1 MVSNRSPFCN
11 GELTLN
17 TPCPSTPRRV
27 APRLLPLAIAA
38 LCIAAPTFAIEE
50 VTVSATRVE
59 HDVLTLPFSVSAV
72 EADDVQRRQML
83 GLDESLLRVPGMFFS
98 GRYNSAQDLRISIR
112 GFGARANF
120 GIRGIK
126 VYVDGL
132 PSTVSDGQTSLDD
145 LDLSNVS
152 RVEVLRGPAAALY
165 GASAGGV
172 INIHT
177 QSGPV
182 TPFVEAGTVIG
193 EYGQDRVMLKG
204 GGEIG
209 ALNYFVNGSY
219 LDYDG
224 YREHA
229 ETRQGVV
236 NTKLAYTFAD
246 GSVGQLIVRGA
257 NAPTAN
263 DPGGLSSTDLDEL
276 GRRGARQ
283 RSIDLHAGEAI
294 QEEKVGLSWH
304 KNMGVHEFTV
314 RNYYNW
320 RDFDGMLPVTDGG
333 AVTFRRFFYG
343 GGGQYS
349 NSTALFGHANRVTIG
364 FDVETMTD
372 DRKRYANLGG
382 VRGALGFDQDENADT
397 AGVYLQDEFSI
408 TSQLS
413 LQAGLRYD
421 HTHFSIDDRFIANG
435 DQSNKLSFDE
445 LNPMVGAVYSFN
457 RAINFYV
464 NYATAFETP
473 TFTEFARPAD
483 VNALGGFANVA
494 AQHTRGYEVGFKG
507 VVLERVSYQLAY
519 FDMQI
524 EDEVTTVENRNGRAF
539 FNNADTAR
547 RGLEASMSAELLP
560 GLRFT
565 TAYTYSDFRFDR
577 FAKFPGVEENELPG
591 VPMHNFYAEFA
602 YRHADG
608 WFAKWDINY
617 VSSFYADNANGVEVP
632 DYTVSNLVF
641 GRDVRVGNTLVTPS
655 FGVNNLFNEK
665 YNQAIRI
672 QESNQRYFEP
682 APEVNVFGALRVRF
696 DFAG

>member
-1 MVSNRSPFCN
+1 M
-11 GELTLN
+11 
-17 TPCPSTPRRV
+17 TPRRG
-27 APRLLPLAIAA
+27 AACLLSVLLGALGAA
-38 LCIAAPTFAIEE
+38 QSTFALDEM
-50 VTVSATRVE
+50 TVSATRVE
-59 HDVLTLPFSVSAV
+59 RSALTLPFSVSTV

-83 GLDESLLRVPGMFFS
+83 GLDEALLRVPGMYFS

-126 VYVDGL
+126 IYVDGL
-132 PSTVSDGQTSLDD
+132 PSTVADGQTSLDD
-145 LDLSNVS
+145 LDLSNVE

-172 INIHT
+172 INIRT

-182 TPFVEAGTVIG
+182 TPFVEAGTVLG
-193 EYGQDRVMLKG
+193 QYGQDRVMLKG
-204 GGEIG
+204 GGQAG

-224 YREHA
+224 YRDHS
-229 ETRQGVV
+229 ETRQGIV

-246 GSVGQLIVRGA
+246 GSVGQLIMRGA

-263 DPGGLSSTDLDEL
+263 DPGGLSSTDLEDL

-283 RSIDLHAGEAI
+283 RNIDLHAGETV
-294 QEEKVGLSWH
+294 QEQKVGLSWH

-320 RDFDGMLPVTDGG
+320 RDFDGTLPVTDGG

-349 NSTALFGHANRVTIG
+349 NSTALFGHANRVTVG
-364 FDVETMTD
+364 FEVETMTD
-372 DRKRYANLGG
+372 DRKRYTNLGG

-397 AGVYLQDEFSI
+397 TGVFMQEQFAV
-408 TSQLS
+408 TQALS
-413 LQAGLRYD
+413 LEAGLRYD
-421 HTHFSIDDRFIANG
+421 HIAFDIDDRFVTNG
-435 DQSNKLSFDE
+435 DQSNKLSFNE
-445 LNPMVGAVYSFN
+445 VNPMIGAVYSFS
-457 RAINFYV
+457 REVNFYV

-494 AQHTRGYEVGFKG
+494 PQRTRGYEVGFKG
-507 VVLERVSYQLAY
+507 VVLERVNYQLAF

-539 FNNADTAR
+539 FNNANTAR
-547 RGLEASMSAELLP
+547 RGLEAGLSADLMP
-560 GLRFT
+560 GLRFS
-565 TAYTYSDFRFDR
+565 TAYTFSDFSFDR
-577 FAKFPGVEENELPG
+577 FAKFPNVENNELPG
-591 VPMHNFYAEFA
+591 VPTHNFYAEFA
-602 YRHADG
+602 YQRSDG
-608 WFAKWDINY
+608 WFAKWDINH
-617 VSSFYADNANGVEVP
+617 VSGLYADNANSVAVP
-632 DYTVSNLVF
+632 SYTVSNLVF
-641 GRDVRVGNTLVTPS
+641 GRDIRVGNTLVTPS
-655 FGVNNLFNEK
+655 FGVNNLFDEQ
-665 YNQAIRI
+665 YNQSIRI

-682 APEVNVFGALRVRF
+682 APDLNVFGALRVRF

>member
-1 MVSNRSPFCN
+1 MFISM
-11 GELTLN
+11 
-17 TPCPSTPRRV
+17 TPRRGAV
-27 APRLLPLAIAA
+27 RLLSVLLGA
-38 LCIAAPTFAIEE
+38 LGGAQSSFALEE
-50 VTVSATRVE
+50 MTVSATRVE
-59 HDVLTLPFSVSAV
+59 RSALTLPFSVSSV
-72 EADDVQRRQML
+72 EADDIQRRQML
-83 GLDESLLRVPGMFFS
+83 GLDEALLRVPGMYFS

-126 VYVDGL
+126 IYVDGL
-132 PSTVSDGQTSLDD
+132 PSTVADGQTSLDD
-145 LDLSNVS
+145 LDLSNVE

-182 TPFVEAGTVIG
+182 TPFVEAGTVLG
-193 EYGQDRVMLKG
+193 QYGQDRVMLKG
-204 GGEIG
+204 GGQAG

-224 YREHA
+224 YRDHS
-229 ETRQGVV
+229 ETRQGIV

-246 GSVGQLIVRGA
+246 GSVGQLIMRGA

-263 DPGGLSSTDLDEL
+263 DPGGLSSTDLEDL

-283 RSIDLHAGEAI
+283 RNIDLHAGEAV
-294 QEEKVGLSWH
+294 QEQKVGLSWH

-320 RDFDGMLPVTDGG
+320 RDFDGTLPITDGG

-349 NSTALFGHANRVTIG
+349 NSTALFGHANRITVG
-364 FDVETMTD
+364 FEVETMTD
-372 DRKRYANLGG
+372 DRKRYTNLGG

-397 AGVYLQDEFSI
+397 TGVFMQEEFAV
-408 TSQLS
+408 THALS

-421 HTHFSIDDRFIANG
+421 HIAFDIDDRFVTNG
-435 DQSNKLSFDE
+435 DQSNKLSFNE
-445 LNPMVGAVYSFN
+445 VNPMLGAVYSFS
-457 RAINFYV
+457 REVNFYV

-494 AQHTRGYEVGFKG
+494 PQRTRGYEVGFKG
-507 VVLERVSYQLAY
+507 MVLERVNYQLAF

-539 FNNADTAR
+539 FNNANTAR
-547 RGLEASMSAELLP
+547 RGLEAGLSADLMP
-560 GLRFT
+560 GLRFS
-565 TAYTYSDFRFDR
+565 TAYTFSDFSFDR
-577 FAKFPGVEENELPG
+577 FAKFPDVENNELPG
-591 VPMHNFYAEFA
+591 VPTHNFYAEFA
-602 YRHADG
+602 YQRSDG
-608 WFAKWDINY
+608 WFAKWDINH
-617 VSSFYADNANGVEVP
+617 VSGLYADNANSVAVP
-632 DYTVSNLVF
+632 SYTVSNLVF
-641 GRDVRVGNTLVTPS
+641 GRDIRVGNTLVTPS
-655 FGVNNLFNEK
+655 FGVNNLFDEH
-665 YNQAIRI
+665 YNQSIRI

-682 APEVNVFGALRVRF
+682 APDLNVFGALRVRF

>member
-1 MVSNRSPFCN
+1 MFISM
-11 GELTLN
+11 
-17 TPCPSTPRRV
+17 TPRRGAV
-27 APRLLPLAIAA
+27 RVLSVLLGA
-38 LCIAAPTFAIEE
+38 LGGAHSSFALDEM
-50 VTVSATRVE
+50 TVSATRVE
-59 HDVLTLPFSVSAV
+59 RSALTLPFSVSTV

-83 GLDESLLRVPGMFFS
+83 GLDEALLRVPGMYFS

-126 VYVDGL
+126 IYVDGL
-132 PSTVSDGQTSLDD
+132 PSTVADGQTSLDD
-145 LDLSNVS
+145 LDLSNVD

-172 INIHT
+172 INIRT

-182 TPFVEAGTVIG
+182 TPFVEAGTVLG
-193 EYGQDRVMLKG
+193 QYGQDRVMLKG
-204 GGEIG
+204 GGQAG

-224 YREHA
+224 YRDHS
-229 ETRQGVV
+229 ETRQGIV

-246 GSVGQLIVRGA
+246 GSVGQLIMRGA

-263 DPGGLSSTDLDEL
+263 DPGGLSSTDLEDL

-283 RSIDLHAGEAI
+283 RNIDLHAGETV
-294 QEEKVGLSWH
+294 QEQKVGLSWH

-320 RDFDGMLPVTDGG
+320 RDFDGTLPVTDGG

-349 NSTALFGHANRVTIG
+349 NSTALFGHANRVTVG
-364 FDVETMTD
+364 FEVETMTD

-397 AGVYLQDEFSI
+397 TGVFMQEQFAV
-408 TSQLS
+408 TQALS
-413 LQAGLRYD
+413 LEAGLRYD
-421 HTHFSIDDRFIANG
+421 HIAFDIDDRFVTNG
-435 DQSNKLSFDE
+435 DQSNKLSFNE
-445 LNPMVGAVYSFN
+445 VNPMIGAVYSFS
-457 RAINFYV
+457 REVNFYV

-494 AQHTRGYEVGFKG
+494 PQRTRGYEVGFKG
-507 VVLERVSYQLAY
+507 VVLERVNYQLAF

-539 FNNADTAR
+539 FNNANTAR
-547 RGLEASMSAELLP
+547 RGLEAGLSADLMP
-560 GLRFT
+560 GLRFS
-565 TAYTYSDFRFDR
+565 TAYTFSDFSFDR
-577 FAKFPGVEENELPG
+577 FAKFPNVENNELPG
-591 VPMHNFYAEFA
+591 VPTHNFYAEFA
-602 YRHADG
+602 YQRSDG
-608 WFAKWDINY
+608 WFAKWDINH
-617 VSSFYADNANGVEVP
+617 VSGLYADNANSVAVP
-632 DYTVSNLVF
+632 SYTVSNLVF
-641 GRDVRVGNTLVTPS
+641 GRDIRVGNTLVTPS
-655 FGVNNLFNEK
+655 FGVNNLFDER
-665 YNQAIRI
+665 YNQSIRI

-682 APEVNVFGALRVRF
+682 APDLNVFGALRVRF

>member
-1 MVSNRSPFCN
+1 MFISM
-11 GELTLN
+11 
-17 TPCPSTPRRV
+17 TPRRGAV
-27 APRLLPLAIAA
+27 RLLSVLLGA
-38 LCIAAPTFAIEE
+38 LGGAQSSFALEE
-50 VTVSATRVE
+50 MTVSATRVE
-59 HDVLTLPFSVSAV
+59 RSALTLPFSVSSV
-72 EADDVQRRQML
+72 EADDIQRRQML
-83 GLDESLLRVPGMFFS
+83 GLDEALLRVPGMYFS

-126 VYVDGL
+126 IYVDGL
-132 PSTVSDGQTSLDD
+132 PSTVADGQTSLDD
-145 LDLSNVS
+145 LDLSNVE

-182 TPFVEAGTVIG
+182 TPFVEAGTVLG
-193 EYGQDRVMLKG
+193 QYGQDRVMLKG
-204 GGEIG
+204 GGQAG

-224 YREHA
+224 YRDHS
-229 ETRQGVV
+229 ETRQGIV

-246 GSVGQLIVRGA
+246 GSVGQLIMRGA

-263 DPGGLSSTDLDEL
+263 DPGGLSSTDLEDL

-283 RSIDLHAGEAI
+283 RNIDLHAGEAV
-294 QEEKVGLSWH
+294 QEQKVGLSWH

-320 RDFDGMLPVTDGG
+320 RDFDGTLPITDGG

-349 NSTALFGHANRVTIG
+349 NSTALFGHANRITVG
-364 FDVETMTD
+364 FEVETMTD
-372 DRKRYANLGG
+372 DRKRYTNLGG

-397 AGVYLQDEFSI
+397 TGVFMQEEFAV
-408 TSQLS
+408 THALS

-421 HTHFSIDDRFIANG
+421 HIAFDIDDRFVTNG
-435 DQSNKLSFDE
+435 DQSNKLSFNE
-445 LNPMVGAVYSFN
+445 VNPMLGAVYSFS
-457 RAINFYV
+457 REVNFYV

-494 AQHTRGYEVGFKG
+494 PQRTRGYEVGFKG
-507 VVLERVSYQLAY
+507 MVLERVNYQLAF

-539 FNNADTAR
+539 FNNANTAR
-547 RGLEASMSAELLP
+547 RGLEAGLSADLMP
-560 GLRFT
+560 GLRFS
-565 TAYTYSDFRFDR
+565 TAYTFSDFSFDR
-577 FAKFPGVEENELPG
+577 FAKFPDVENNELPG
-591 VPMHNFYAEFA
+591 VPTHNFYAEFA
-602 YRHADG
+602 YQRSDG
-608 WFAKWDINY
+608 WFAKWDINH
-617 VSSFYADNANGVEVP
+617 VSGLYADNANSVAVP
-632 DYTVSNLVF
+632 SYTVSNLVF
-641 GRDVRVGNTLVTPS
+641 GRDIRVGNTLVTPS
-655 FGVNNLFNEK
+655 FGVNNLFDER
-665 YNQAIRI
+665 YNQSIRI

-682 APEVNVFGALRVRF
+682 APDLNVFGALRVRF

>member
-1 MVSNRSPFCN
+1 MH
-11 GELTLN
+11 L
-17 TPCPSTPRRV
+17 STTRRRV
-27 APRLLPLAIAA
+27 ALRLLPAVIGA
-38 LCIAAPTFAIEE
+38 LCSSHSAHALEE
-50 VTVSATRVE
+50 MTVTATRVE
-59 HDVLTLPFSVSAV
+59 RDILSLPFSVSTV

-83 GLDESLLRVPGMFFS
+83 GLDESMLRVPGMYFS

-112 GFGARANF
+112 GFGARSNF

-132 PSTVSDGQTSLDD
+132 PSTVADGQTSLDD
-145 LDLSNVS
+145 LDLSNVD

-165 GASAGGV
+165 GSSAGGV
-172 INIHT
+172 INIRT

-182 TPFVEAGTVIG
+182 TPFVEAGTVVG
-193 EYGQDRVMLKG
+193 QYGQDRVMLKG
-204 GGEIG
+204 GGQAG

-224 YREHA
+224 YRSHS
-229 ETRQGVV
+229 ETRQGIV

-263 DPGGLSSTDLDEL
+263 DPGGLSSADLAAL

-283 RSIDLHAGEAI
+283 RNRDLHAGEAV

-304 KNMGVHEFTV
+304 KNMGVHEIAV

-320 RDFDGMLPVTDGG
+320 RDFDGALPVVDGG

-343 GGGQYS
+343 GGAQYS
-349 NSTALFGHANRVTIG
+349 NSTALFGHANRVTLG
-364 FDVETMTD
+364 FDVDTMTD

-382 VRGALGFDQDENADT
+382 VRGARSFDQDENADT
-397 AGVYLQDEFSI
+397 AGVFLQEEFSV

-421 HTHFSIDDRFIANG
+421 HVHFAIDDRFLANG

-457 RAINFYV
+457 PAINFYV

-473 TFTEFARPAD
+473 TFTEFARPAE

-494 AQHTRGYEVGFKG
+494 AQHTRGYEIGFKG
-507 VVLERVSYQLAY
+507 VVMERVRYQLAF

-539 FNNADTAR
+539 FNNADTER
-547 RGLEASMSAELLP
+547 RGLEAGLSAELIR
-560 GLRFT
+560 GLRFNA
-565 TAYTYSDFRFDR
+565 AYTFSDFSFDR
-577 FAKFPGVEENELPG
+577 FAKFPTVENNELPG
-591 VPMHNFYAEFA
+591 VPMHNFYAEFS

-608 WFAKWDINY
+608 WFAKWDINH
-617 VSSFYADNANGVEVP
+617 VSSLYADNDNAVPVP

-641 GRDVRVGNTLVTPS
+641 GRDVRIGNTLVTPS

-665 YNQAIRI
+665 YNQSIRI

-682 APEVNVFGALRVRF
+682 APDVNVFGALRVRF

>member
-1 MVSNRSPFCN
+1 MY
-11 GELTLN
+11 GDHILN
-17 TPCPSTPRRV
+17 IARPSTPPRV
-27 APRLLPLAIAA
+27 APRLLPLLIAS
-38 LCIAAPTFAIEE
+38 LCAAPSAHAIDEM
-50 VTVSATRVE
+50 TVSATRVE
-59 HDVLTLPFSVSAV
+59 HDLLTLPFSVSTV
-72 EADDVQRRQML
+72 TADDVQRRQML
-83 GLDESLLRVPGMFFS
+83 GLDESLLRVPGMFFN

-145 LDLSNVS
+145 LDLSNVE

-172 INIHT
+172 INIRT

-182 TPFVEAGTVIG
+182 TPFVEAGTVLG
-193 EYGQDRVMLKG
+193 QYGQDRVMLKG
-204 GGEIG
+204 GGQAG

-224 YREHA
+224 YRDHA
-229 ETRQGVV
+229 ETRQGIV

-263 DPGGLSSTDLDEL
+263 DAGGLAGADLAAL
-276 GRRGARQ
+276 GRRGSRQ
-283 RSIDLHAGEAI
+283 RNTDLHAGEAV

-320 RDFDGMLPVTDGG
+320 RDFDGFLPVVDGG

-397 AGVYLQDEFSI
+397 AGVYLQNEFSV

-421 HTHFSIDDRFIANG
+421 HTHFAIDDRFITPTNG

-445 LNPMVGAVYSFN
+445 LNPMVGALYRFN
-457 RAINFYV
+457 RAVNFYV

-494 AQHTRGYEVGFKG
+494 AQHTRGYEIGFKG
-507 VVLERVSYQLAY
+507 VVLERINYQLAY

-524 EDEVTTVENRNGRAF
+524 EDEVTTVENKNGRAF
-539 FNNADTAR
+539 FNNADTER
-547 RGLEASMSAELLP
+547 RGLEASMNAEIMR
-560 GLRFT
+560 GLTFS
-565 TAYTYSDFRFDR
+565 TAYTYSDFSFDR

-591 VPMHNFYAEFA
+591 VPMHNFYAEFS

-617 VSSFYADNANGVEVP
+617 VSSFYADNANSVAVP

-682 APEVNVFGALRVRF
+682 APDVNVFGALRVRF

>member
-1 MVSNRSPFCN
+1 MSVTLTVMY
-11 GELTLN
+11 GEYALN
-17 TPCPSTPRRV
+17 TSRSSTPRRL
-27 APRLLPLAIAA
+27 AFRLLPLMVAH
-38 LCIAAPTFAIEE
+38 LGAAPHVHAMEE

-59 HDVLTLPFSVSAV
+59 RAPLTLPFSVSTV
-72 EADDVQRRQML
+72 SADDVQRRQML

-145 LDLSNVS
+145 LDLSNVE

-172 INIHT
+172 INIRT
-177 QSGPV
+177 QSGPL

-204 GGEIG
+204 GGQAG

-224 YREHA
+224 YREHS
-229 ETRQGVV
+229 ETRQGIV

-263 DPGGLSSTDLDEL
+263 DPGGLSATDLANL
-276 GRRGARQ
+276 GRRGSRQ
-283 RSIDLHAGEAI
+283 RNIDLHAGEAI

-304 KNMGVHEFTV
+304 KNMGVHEFTL

-320 RDFDGMLPVTDGG
+320 RDFDGTLPVVDGG

-349 NSTALFGHANRVTIG
+349 NSTAVFGHANRVTLG

-382 VRGALGFDQDENADT
+382 VRGKLGFDQDENADT
-397 AGVYLQDEFSI
+397 AGVYLQDEFSV

-421 HTHFSIDDRFIANG
+421 HTHFDIDDRFVANG
-435 DQSNKLSFDE
+435 DQSNTLSFDE
-445 LNPMVGAVYSFN
+445 LNPMVGAIYSFN
-457 RAINFYV
+457 QAVNFYV

-507 VVLERVSYQLAY
+507 VMMERVSYQLAF

-539 FNNADTAR
+539 FNNADTKR
-547 RGLEASMSAELLP
+547 RGLEAGMSAELID
-560 GLRFT
+560 GLTFS
-565 TAYTYSDFRFDR
+565 TAYTFSDFSFDR
-577 FAKFPGVEENELPG
+577 FAKVPTVENNELPG
-591 VPMHNFYAEFA
+591 VPMHNFYAEFS
-602 YRHADG
+602 YHHADG
-608 WFAKWDINY
+608 WFAKWDVNY
-617 VSSFYADNANGVEVP
+617 VSSLYADNANGVEVP

-655 FGVNNLFNEK
+655 FGVNNLFNDK

-682 APEVNVFGALRVRF
+682 APEINVFGALRVRF